1 MTCRLFID
9 EVGNGDLDGAAEDPN
24 VRYLSLTGII
34 MKRAP
39 HDARLQPAIDNLKA
53 VHCEEIGDKP
63 RVLHRREIM
72 RAEGYFRP
80 LRDPAKREPFN
91 IDILRIIRDQ
101 PYLAITVM
109 IDKKRHLEQYERWR
123 FDPYHYCMTCLVER
137 YARWMTRNGLTG
149 DVIAE
154 ARFKKVDKKLKASF
168 NRLYR
173 LGSDHMSAA
182 AIQAPLL
189 SSDLGLFPKKADVAG
204 LQLCDLLAYPSA
216 RHMRK
221 QLAGEEQPQDFG
233 TQVADILVQAKYA
246 RNPWTRTIDGWGTKW
261 LP

>member
-1 MTCRLFID
+1 MTCRLYID

-24 VRYLSLTGII
+24 IRYLSLTGII
-34 MKRAP
+34 MKRGP
-39 HDARLQPAIDNLKA
+39 HDQRLQPAIENLKA
-53 VHCEEIGDKP
+53 VHLEDIGDKP
-63 RVLHRREIM
+63 CILHRREIM
-72 RAEGYFRP
+72 RAEGCFKP
-80 LRDPAKREPFN
+80 LADPENRERFN
-91 IDILRIIRDQ
+91 ADVLKMLADQ
-101 PYLAITVM
+101 PYLAITVV
-109 IDKKRHLEQYERWR
+109 IDKKQHLETYEVWR

-137 YARWMTRNGLTG
+137 YARWMTRNGLKG

-189 SSDLGLFPKKADVAG
+189 SSELGLFPKKANVAG
-204 LQLCDLLAYPSA
+204 LQLCDLIAHPSA
-216 RHMRK
+216 RYIRK
-221 QLAGEEQPQDFG
+221 QRAGEEPPQDFG
-233 TQVADILVQAKYA
+233 TKVANILVQAKYA
-246 RNPWTRTIDGWGTKW
+246 RNPWTRAIDGWGTKW